1 MPVVKHGLAFKYFDK
16 AICGVVALGL
26 LAALFFALSRAGSA
40 SRDAPAGPMVSSL
53 KVVEEDLRAK
63 HVDLQVKDFIELIR
77 RRFTDVPVP
86 ESVPDIIY
94 PPMPVTYPGLAIS
107 TNREFVLQF
116 SEPLEKGSVTVS
128 GEAPLVSVVQHP
140 VEGDY
145 KRVLLS
151 SGSQEGKA
159 TVQGATGEG
168 VQHSYPVTVDAE
180 AGKTAY
186 PPDKLAVVS
195 TRNSVVVLQ
204 IEPSARNAGEGVEV
218 VEYEV
223 WRRDWED
230 ALGEYRKVAAVAEAD
245 VSATSGGPGAYPA
258 AGYPAAGY
266 PGAAQ
271 PAVPQGVYWEDSGVI
286 PGQRYGYKVRTVG
299 ANTYPKAS
307 DFTEA
312 AMAEVDARVDFRFAR
327 STADTVGCEV
337 LQAFGAVPT
346 TETFWVRVGGEIGGV
361 VKNPMTG
368 EDVSYLTGNVL
379 LDFHRSIFLAGSVT
393 DRMIYVDPE
402 GFLRQRLRKETKT
415 SLWESASAA
424 GGTGMRTGA
433 MPAGY
438 GRPGPGYAGPA
449 RRSVRPRR

>member
-40 SRDAPAGPMVSSL
+40 SRDAPSGPVETEL
-53 KVVEEDLRAK
+53 KRVEADLRVQ
-63 HVDLQVKDFIELIR
+63 HVDLQRKDFVELIR

-86 ESVPDIIY
+86 QTVEDFFY
-94 PPMPVTYPGLAIS
+94 PPLPVTYSGLAIS
-107 TNREFVLQF
+107 TNREFILQF

-128 GEAPLVSVVQHP
+128 GEAPLLVSVVEHP
-140 VEGDY
+140 VDGDY
-145 KRVLLS
+145 KRVRLS
-151 SGSQEGKA
+151 SGSQEGKTA
-159 TVQGATGEG
+159 VEGATGEG

-195 TRNSVVVLQ
+195 TRNSAVVLQ
-204 IEPSARNAGEGVEV
+204 VQPSARNAGEGVEV

-245 VSATSGGPGAYPA
+245 FSATSSGLGAYA
-258 AGYPAAGY
+258 ASAAY

-271 PAVPQGVYWEDSGVI
+271 PAVPQGAYWEDSGVI
-286 PGQRYGYKVRTVG
+286 PGERYGYKVRTVG
-299 ANTYPKAS
+299 ANTYPTAS
-307 DFTEA
+307 GFTES
-312 AMAEVDARVDFRFAR
+312 AMAEVDAQVDFRFAR

-337 LQAFGAVPT
+337 LQAFGAMPT
-346 TETFWVRVGGEIGGV
+346 TETFWVGVGGEIGGV
-361 VKNPMTG
+361 VKDPMTD
-368 EDVSYLTGNVL
+368 EDISYLTGNVL

-415 SLWESASAA
+415 GLWENASAA
-424 GGTGMRTGA
+424 GGAGRRPGG
-433 MPAGY
+433 MPADYEG
-438 GRPGPGYAGPA
+438 PGAGYAGAA
-449 RRSVRPRR
+449 RGGMRPRR